1 MRHPVCT
8 PLDAVA
14 HTKQRGG
21 NMYNLKRSNTI
32 IAGLPGLLV
41 VALLVVACRDSV
53 SPGHRA
59 PAGPEGWLVEP
70 PPLPPPQPPPMPPPP
85 PPHLEFTQQ
94 PNDAVVAA
102 ACVPLPE
109 GVSTITAV
117 VTVKDEAGGKVDFN
131 GDVTIRIGHD
141 AALSPPGHLC
151 EGMTATDHIT
161 VTLHWASTSESRLRR
176 ALRRSRTAAPT
187 RSRRRLK
194 TRRPA

>member
-1 MRHPVCT
+1 M
-8 PLDAVA
+8 D
-14 HTKQRGG
+14 
-21 NMYNLKRSNTI
+21 NLKRSNTI

-151 EGMTATDHIT
+151 DGMTATDHIT
-161 VTLHWASTSESRLRR
+161 VTATGGVATFTFAIDRPSSVSSLIPGDTYTIVATATVGDFDLSATSSGFTVSV
-176 ALRRSRTAAPT
+176 AT
-187 RSRRRLK
+187 
-194 TRRPA
+194 